1 MAQWNCLQPN
11 YFWLVKN
18 FDCDILLC
26 DIYIVHCCCS
36 RGDGRHAGGDLR
48 EGEDGDNGGE
58 RAHGVG
64 AAPRAAVSRPARA
77 IPRLN

>member
-1 MAQWNCLQPN
+1 MELFTAKLLLTGNE
-11 YFWLVKN
+11 FW
-18 FDCDILLC
+18 LC

-36 RGDGRHAGGDLR
+36 GGDGRHAGGDLR